1 MQQLKYFISII
12 IFLLFLSC
20 QKEEEITSKIVVEG
34 WIEEEK
40 PPIVMLHYTY
50 TFGDRDTS
58 LATLVENQLIMW
70 AKVTI
75 DNNEDEEI
83 LIGQLSMDLVPPYKY
98 STARMIGEVGKE
110 YNITVEYEGKIASA
124 RTKLLQKVPI
134 DSIVVKNM
142 NDSSYNVKVHFK
154 DFENNKNNYY
164 ILLYKY
170 KGKSQYIACP
180 MGMANS
186 SMFVDENLSIIA
198 HRRLNSLISD
208 SVSSL
213 FFEKGDSVFL
223 KLCHIDST
231 AYEVWNSFLAQEF
244 SPNIPITSTSNIKT
258 NINNGTGYWC
268 GMNGTEKFIV
278 VKGDT
283 TYKY

>member
-20 QKEEEITSKIVVEG
+20 QKEDEIKSKIVVEG

-50 TFGDRDTS
+50 TFGERDTS
-58 LATLVENQLIMW
+58 LEKLVEDQLIMW
-70 AKVTI
+70 ARVTI

-98 STARMIGEVGKE
+98 STARMLGEVGKE
-110 YNITVEYEGKIASA
+110 YNITVEYEGEILSA
-124 RTKLLQKVPI
+124 TTKLLPKVPI
-134 DSIVVKNM
+134 DSIVVQNM
-142 NDSSYNVKVHFK
+142 HDQNYYINVYFK
-154 DFENNKNNYY
+154 DFDNKTNNYY
-164 ILLYKY
+164 ILMYKY
-170 KGKSQYIACP
+170 KGKSQFLACP
-180 MGMANS
+180 MGITNS
-186 SMFVDENLSIIA
+186 SMAVDGNLSIIA
-198 HRRLNSLISD
+198 HRHVSSLISD
-208 SVSSL
+208 TKTSM
-213 FFEKGDSVFL
+213 FFEKGDSVFF

-231 AYEVWNSFLAQEF
+231 AYEVWHSILAQEF

-258 NINNGTGYWC
+258 NINNGIGYWC

-278 VKGDT
+278 VKSDT
-283 TYKY
+283 TYRY